1 MLQNDYFY
9 LNCGNPAKRMVS
21 MNASTS
27 QTRRHFLQ
35 TAAVAGIGLSLSRT
49 AIAAPER
56 IKIGQIGTKH
66 AHAHGKMDAIRK
78 YPDIFEVVGVVEPD
92 SKQRDAVK
100 QRKTYQGLKWLSEKE
115 LLAVPG
121 LQAVAVETDVRQ
133 LVPTG
138 LRCIRAGMHIHLDK
152 PAGESMSE
160 CRELHAEARNRG
172 LTIQMGYMLRYNP
185 AFQFLFD
192 VLKKGWLGEITEVT
206 GMMGKKMNDAG
217 RKELAEFEGGGMFE
231 LACHIIDALVAVLG
245 KPESVTAFNH
255 RTQPDKDSFADNQ
268 MAVFDYRNAIATIRC
283 NHIDPMGFARRQ
295 FNVTGTQGTLQIQP
309 LEPPKVRLGLDRPQ
323 GKFKKAFQDVPLP
336 KRAGRYD
343 AEFLDLAKIIR
354 GEKKLAW
361 SHEHDLAVHEAVLR
375 AGGMRV
381 E

>member
-1 MLQNDYFY
+1 MD
-9 LNCGNPAKRMVS
+9 
-21 MNASTS
+21 S
-27 QTRRHFLQ
+27 QSRSTRREFVRLSAGA
-35 TAAVAGIGLSLSRT
+35 TALAALPFVSRGAT
-49 AIAAPER
+49 SR

-92 SKQRDAVK
+92 SNQRDAVRE
-100 QRKTYQGLKWLSEKE
+100 RKTYQGLTWMSEE
-115 LLAVPG
+115 QLLAIPG
-121 LQAVAVETDVRQ
+121 LQAVAVETEVRN

-138 LRCIRAGMHIHLDK
+138 IRCLKAGKHIHLDK
-152 PAGESMSE
+152 PAGESINE
-160 CRELHAEARNRG
+160 CRVLHGEAIKRG

-185 AFQFLFD
+185 AFQFLFE

-206 GMMGKKMNDAG
+206 GMMGKKMNDDG
-217 RKELAEFEGGGMFE
+217 RKQLAEFDGGGMFE
-231 LACHIIDALVAVLG
+231 LACHIIDALIAVLG
-245 KPESVTAFNH
+245 KPESITAFNH

-283 NHIDPMGFARRQ
+283 NHVDPMGFARRQ

-323 GKFKKAFQDVPLP
+323 GRFKKGFQDVPLP

-343 AEFLDLAKIIR
+343 AEFLDLARIIR

-361 SHEHDLAVHEAVLR
+361 SHEHDLNVHEAVLR
-375 AGGMRV
+375 AGGMKV
-381 E
+381 D